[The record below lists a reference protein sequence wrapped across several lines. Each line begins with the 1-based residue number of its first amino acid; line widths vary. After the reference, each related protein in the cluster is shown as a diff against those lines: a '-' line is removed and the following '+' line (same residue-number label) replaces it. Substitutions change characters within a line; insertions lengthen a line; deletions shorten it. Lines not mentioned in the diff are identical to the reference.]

1 MSRGKKLSDC
11 EQQRIIDLKSCGKT
25 QREIANIIG
34 RSQNVIGNFLR
45 AGLNNYGSKKSP
57 GRPPKVSTRDKRKAL
72 RELAKPGSSANKVV
86 RQLNLN
92 IDHSLVRKWAYQ
104 SKRFKYLKGT
114 KKPVLKARHKTERIK
129 FAEKYVQQGEI
140 FKNIAFSD
148 EKNSI

>member
-1 MSRGKKLSDC
+1 M
-11 EQQRIIDLKSCGKT
+11 DLRKHYC
-25 QREIANIIG
+25 
-34 RSQNVIGNFLR
+34 
-45 AGLNNYGSKKSP
+45 P

-92 IDHSLVRKWAYQ
+92 IDPRLVRKWAYQ

-114 KKPVLKARHKTERIK
+114 KKPVLKYIYFTRHKTERIK

>member
-1 MSRGKKLSDC
+1 MSRVKKLSDC

-57 GRPPKVSTRDKRKAL
+57 GRP
-72 RELAKPGSSANKVV
+72 GSSANKVV

-92 IDHSLVRKWAYQ
+92 IDLSLVRKWAYQ

-114 KKPVLKARHKTERIK
+114 KKPVLKARHKSERIK
-129 FAEKYVQQGEI
+129 FAEK
-140 FKNIAFSD
+140 
-148 EKNSI
+148 